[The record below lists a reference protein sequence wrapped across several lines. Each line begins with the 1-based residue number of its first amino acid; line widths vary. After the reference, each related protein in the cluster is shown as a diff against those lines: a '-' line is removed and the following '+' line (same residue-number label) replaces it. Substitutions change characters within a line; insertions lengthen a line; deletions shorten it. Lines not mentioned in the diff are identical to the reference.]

1 MQGAR
6 VDALAGERGA
16 MLAGP
21 VDVGVLAEGEEEV
34 EFFGEEVV
42 VVFELEAEEG
52 EGLDEGA
59 AAGDD
64 LGAAVGDEVEG
75 GEVLEDA
82 DGVGGAEDGDG
93 RGEADVCGAGGGGG
107 EDDGGSGVEVLD
119 AVMFAEAEGVQTDLV
134 GELDLFEEVGD
145 ALLRGDGVA
154 RDGVGNQ
161 RCEAVDADLHLC
173 DPRSLR

>member
-1 MQGAR
+1 
-6 VDALAGERGA
+6 

-42 VVFELEAEEG
+42 VVFELEAEER
-52 EGLDEGA
+52 EGFDEGA

-64 LGAAVGDEVEG
+64 FGASVGDEVEG

-93 RGEADVCGAGGGGG
+93 RGEANVCGAGGCGG
-107 EDDGGSGVEVLD
+107 EDDGGGGVEVLA
-119 AVMFAEAEGVQTDLV
+119 AVVLAEAEGV
-134 GELDLFEEVGD
+134 E
-145 ALLRGDGVA
+145 
-154 RDGVGNQ
+154 
-161 RCEAVDADLHLC
+161 ADLSASSISSRRWAM
-173 DPRSLR
+173 RS